1 MPERDE
7 SEPTQESA
15 AGAIWSGTITFGL
28 VSVTV
33 ELFPASRRSRV
44 SLRMLGPDGT
54 PLARRYFSSDGGKP
68 LRSED
73 IVRGYKAGNGDYVIV
88 TDEELERLAPE
99 KSRDIELKQFVPAGE
114 IPPIYFQRAYFL
126 APSGKSTKAYRL
138 LAAAMERTG
147 RAGIA
152 TFVMRGKEYLVAILS
167 ENGILRA
174 ETLYFHDEI
183 RSARDV
189 GLPERQEPSSERMQ
203 RYQKSI
209 RAASKDSLPLEELR
223 DEASARLLQ
232 LAEKKWAK
240 HQDVVEIEEPAEHR
254 AEVID
259 IVTLLKQSLSSQ
271 PKKKA
276 PGRARSLAEP
286 TMELEG
292 YSREE
297 LYERA
302 RALKIAGR
310 SSMSKQQLIKAI
322 RQAA

>member
-1 MPERDE
+1 MAERDE
-7 SEPTQESA
+7 QETAHESA
-15 AGAIWSGTITFGL
+15 AGPIWSGTITFGL
-28 VSVTV
+28 VSVPV
-33 ELFPASRRSRV
+33 DLFPAIRRSRV

-54 PLARRYFSSDGGKP
+54 PLARRYFSSDTGKA
-68 LRSED
+68 LGADD
-73 IVRGYKAGNGDYVIV
+73 IVRGYKAGDGEYVIV

-99 KSRDIELKQFVPAGE
+99 KSRDIELKQFVPAAK

-138 LAAAMERTG
+138 LSDAMERTG

-152 TFVMRGKEYLVAILS
+152 TFVMRGKEYLVAILA

-183 RSARDV
+183 RTAWDV
-189 GLPERQEPSSERMQ
+189 GLPEKQEPSRERLQ

-209 RAASKDSLPLEELR
+209 RAASRDGLPLEELR

-240 HQDVVEIEEPAEHR
+240 HQDVVEIEEPEAHK

-259 IVTLLKQSLSSQ
+259 IVTLLKQSLSGQ
-271 PKKKA
+271 VKKKP
-276 PGRARSLAEP
+276 PGRARKHGGPAP
-286 TMELEG
+286 ELGG

-302 RALKIAGR
+302 KALNIAGR
-310 SSMSKQQLIKAI
+310 SSMTKQQLIKAI
-322 RQAA
+322 REAA